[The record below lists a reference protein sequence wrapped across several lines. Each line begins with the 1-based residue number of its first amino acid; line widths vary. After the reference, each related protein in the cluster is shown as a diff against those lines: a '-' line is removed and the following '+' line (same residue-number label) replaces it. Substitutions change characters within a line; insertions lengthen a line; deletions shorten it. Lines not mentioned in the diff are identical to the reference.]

1 MVNDSGIPDGRDWE
15 AILTAFSRSG
25 AGRAAESPA
34 DWGVPGPGPSSQ
46 HQGQSQPSTDLL
58 AHLTQQL
65 LQQQQ
70 QQQEQQQQQA
80 FQGYPPEYVALL
92 QASNHALQ
100 LQQLQQLYGHNPPF
114 FTQQSQ
120 KHTQQTRSRA
130 QSQSTSPSS
139 LPRSSHGSI
148 SDTPTGT
155 QSAISTIGTPIAPA
169 PPSFSNATSLTSTP
183 TGRPPPITSPNTG
196 ASVGPSTAQTPLGA
210 DDTEDKR
217 VRNTLASAR
226 FRAKK
231 KAHVENV
238 ERNIRALEAQHSELE
253 VQVADLRKENGL
265 LKEMVQLKYGGV
277 KNA

>member
-1 MVNDSGIPDGRDWE
+1 MPNDSGTPDGRNWD
-15 AILTAFSRSG
+15 AILAAFSRSG
-25 AGRAAESPA
+25 AGRPAEPS

-46 HQGQSQPSTDLL
+46 TEASPAPSTDLL
-58 AHLTQQL
+58 AHFTHQLL

-70 QQQEQQQQQA
+70 QLQA
-80 FQGYPPEYVALL
+80 YSGYPPEYVALL
-92 QASNHALQ
+92 QASNQALQ
-100 LQQLQQLYGHNPPF
+100 
-114 FTQQSQ
+114 T
-120 KHTQQTRSRA
+120 SRA
-130 QSQSTSPSS
+130 QSQNNSPSS
-139 LPRSSHGSI
+139 LPRSARGSI
-148 SDTPTGT
+148 SGTPAGT
-155 QSAISTIGTPIAPA
+155 PSATPITGTPIAPA
-169 PPSFSNATSLTSTP
+169 PASFSSLSNLAPTP
-183 TGRPPPITSPNTG
+183 TGRPPPNTSPIADPSG
-196 ASVGPSTAQTPLGA
+196 GLSTAALTPAGL

-277 KNA
+277 KNG

>member
-1 MVNDSGIPDGRDWE
+1 MPNDSGTPDGRNWD
-15 AILTAFSRSG
+15 AILAAFSRSG
-25 AGRAAESPA
+25 AGRPAEPS

-46 HQGQSQPSTDLL
+46 TEASPAPSTDLL
-58 AHLTQQL
+58 AHFTHQLL

-70 QQQEQQQQQA
+70 QLQA
-80 FQGYPPEYVALL
+80 YSGYPPEYVALL
-92 QASNHALQ
+92 QASNQALQ
-100 LQQLQQLYGHNPPF
+100 VQQLQQL
-114 FTQQSQ
+114 
-120 KHTQQTRSRA
+120 
-130 QSQSTSPSS
+130 S
-139 LPRSSHGSI
+139 LSNL
-148 SDTPTGT
+148 
-155 QSAISTIGTPIAPA
+155 AP
-169 PPSFSNATSLTSTP
+169 TP
-183 TGRPPPITSPNTG
+183 TGRPPPNTSPIADPSG
-196 ASVGPSTAQTPLGA
+196 GLSTAALTPAGL

-277 KNA
+277 KNG

>member
-1 MVNDSGIPDGRDWE
+1 MPNDSGTPDGRNWD
-15 AILTAFSRSG
+15 AILAAFSRSG
-25 AGRAAESPA
+25 AGRPAEPS

-46 HQGQSQPSTDLL
+46 TEASPAPSTDLL
-58 AHLTQQL
+58 AHFTHQLL

-70 QQQEQQQQQA
+70 QLQA
-80 FQGYPPEYVALL
+80 YSGYPPEYVALL
-92 QASNHALQ
+92 QASNQALQ
-100 LQQLQQLYGHNPPF
+100 VQQLQQLGG
-114 FTQQSQ
+114 
-120 KHTQQTRSRA
+120 
-130 QSQSTSPSS
+130 
-139 LPRSSHGSI
+139 L
-148 SDTPTGT
+148 
-155 QSAISTIGTPIAPA
+155 
-169 PPSFSNATSLTSTP
+169 
-183 TGRPPPITSPNTG
+183 
-196 ASVGPSTAQTPLGA
+196 STAALTPAGL

-277 KNA
+277 KNG